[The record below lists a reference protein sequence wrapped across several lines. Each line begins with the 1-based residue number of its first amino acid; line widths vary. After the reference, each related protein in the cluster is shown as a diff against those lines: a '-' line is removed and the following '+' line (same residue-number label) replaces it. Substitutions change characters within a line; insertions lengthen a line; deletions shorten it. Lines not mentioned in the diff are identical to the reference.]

1 MSSSSPAYAQMPDP
15 KVVVA
20 VGICACDGGVFKDC
34 YNILGGV
41 DKVIPVDVYVP
52 GCAARPESIIDGV
65 VKALTILDKKRERM
79 EQGLA
84 PDEQAWTNRVPRK
97 SRRIRMSEQEK
108 NTKEGE
114 EKEPLMD
121 IKEIEKETLLDEVTR
136 ISFDNWRLIQIC
148 ATKVGEEQYE
158 ILYTFGK
165 GYQWKNLRIHL
176 KKGEAVSSIT
186 SVYEIA
192 YLYENEIHDLYGIH
206 IDMLNYDFGG
216 KLFRTGVQYPFA

>member
-1 MSSSSPAYAQMPDP
+1 
-15 KVVVA
+15 
-20 VGICACDGGVFKDC
+20 
-34 YNILGGV
+34 
-41 DKVIPVDVYVP
+41 
-52 GCAARPESIIDGV
+52 
-65 VKALTILDKKRERM
+65 
-79 EQGLA
+79 
-84 PDEQAWTNRVPRK
+84 
-97 SRRIRMSEQEK
+97 MSEQEK

-136 ISFDNWRLIQIC
+136 SSFDNWRLIQIC